1 MKKILALILALTAT
15 SAFADVSGGVTLASD
30 YLFRGVSQT
39 QGDTAVQW
47 NLEAEK
53 NGVYGG
59 TWGSQVD
66 FGGEAS
72 IEYDFYGGYRWEN
85 DAVSVDVGLI
95 QYNYN
100 NQIDSVEEMYGIFS
114 YKMVSVGY
122 WKDRENSDLD
132 YKQIEVALPFVDFAD
147 VSVRVGELAN
157 EDKYGQI
164 IISKELKNGFNLTLE
179 VIDDIDDAILH
190 DTSDVALSLGY
201 TF

>member
-85 DAVSVDVGLI
+85 DAIGVDVGII

-100 NQIDSVEEMYGIFS
+100 NQIDSVEEMYGMFS
-114 YKMVSVGY
+114 YKMFSVGY

-132 YKQIEVALPFVDFAD
+132 YKQVEVALPFVDFAD
-147 VSVRVGELAN
+147 VSVRVGQLAN
-157 EDKYGQI
+157 DDKYGQI
-164 IISKELKNGFNLTLE
+164 VISKELKNGFNLTLE

>member
-1 MKKILALILALTAT
+1 LKKILALILALTAT

-85 DAVSVDVGLI
+85 DAVAVDVGLI

-179 VIDDIDDAILH
+179 VIDDIDEAILH

>member
-1 MKKILALILALTAT
+1 LKKILALILALTAT

-179 VIDDIDDAILH
+179 VIDDIDEAILH

>member
-15 SAFADVSGGVTLASD
+15 SAFADVSGGISLASD

-164 IISKELKNGFNLTLE
+164 IISKELKNGFNFTLE
-179 VIDDIDDAILH
+179 VIDDIDEAILH

>member
-15 SAFADVSGGVTLASD
+15 SAFAGVSGGITLASD

-85 DAVSVDVGLI
+85 DAVGVDVGLI

-157 EDKYGQI
+157 DDKYGQI
-164 IISKELKNGFNLTLE
+164 VISKELKNGFNLTLE

>member
-15 SAFADVSGGVTLASD
+15 SAFAGVSGGITLASD

-85 DAVSVDVGLI
+85 DAIGVDVGII

-100 NQIDSVEEMYGIFS
+100 NQIDSVEEMYGMFS
-114 YKMVSVGY
+114 YKMFSVGY

-132 YKQIEVALPFVDFAD
+132 YKQVEVALPFVDFAD
-147 VSVRVGELAN
+147 VSVRVGQLAN
-157 EDKYGQI
+157 DDKYGQI
-164 IISKELKNGFNLTLE
+164 VISKELKNGFNLTLE

>member
-15 SAFADVSGGVTLASD
+15 SAFAGVSGGITLASD

-85 DAVSVDVGLI
+85 DAVAVDVGLI

-132 YKQIEVALPFVDFAD
+132 YKQVEVALPFVDFAD